1 MCQVEVWRSNYKN
14 FKKCRWFGGQNMA
27 NSKVIDISLGRHMI
41 LVTDLGYTYFGH
53 FHKISNNNKEVK
65 ESSGAAG
72 APKIEIVSASAF
84 SLEEIAEKYS
94 KERKESEE
102 VHLEKVPL
110 IYRGLRCYTDWKTRT
125 FAVVQD
131 DPRIGY
137 GFCHVHYFLSNGK
150 RICKSVFT
158 LAPCILLDFS
168 FPFVCV
174 CVCMCV
180 YVCNSCEEF

>member
-1 MCQVEVWRSNYKN
+1 MT
-14 FKKCRWFGGQNMA
+14 

-41 LVTDLGYTYFGH
+41 LVTDLGYAYFGH
-53 FHKISNNNKEVK
+53 FHKTSGSNKEVK

-72 APKIEIVSASAF
+72 APKVEIVSASAF
-84 SLEEIAEKYS
+84 SLEEIAEKYC

-102 VHLEKVPL
+102 IHLEKVPL

-137 GFCHVHYFLSNGK
+137 GFCHIHYILSNGK
-150 RICKSVFT
+150 RVSKSVLN
-158 LAPCILLDFS
+158 LAPGKFNLIQIIISSHYF
-168 FPFVCV
+168 
-174 CVCMCV
+174 
-180 YVCNSCEEF
+180 